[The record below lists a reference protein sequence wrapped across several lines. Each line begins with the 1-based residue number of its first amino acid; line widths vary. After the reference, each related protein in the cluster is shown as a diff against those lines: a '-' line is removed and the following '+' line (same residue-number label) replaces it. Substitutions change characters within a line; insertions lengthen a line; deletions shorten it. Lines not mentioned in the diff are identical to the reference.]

1 MPIKLNSAGG
11 GSVTINAASTAAAT
25 VLTVPATNANIITDS
40 SDILNIGSGQLY
52 KDASGN
58 IGIGTSSP
66 SSKITLGG
74 QTGPTPTPLS
84 LRFSQDYA
92 NTSNA
97 SGCKIFWYNNSPIDI
112 YGIGVGNAADVQ
124 YHAYQGSGS
133 GSHNFYTE
141 NLLRMKID
149 GSGRVTKPYH
159 PAFFASGSG
168 GTVTMSVGSYIPFN
182 SLNTTFAGSNRNSG
196 FNTSNYLY
204 TAPVAG
210 LYQFYV
216 QIYLSPNSTNNSLTW
231 WKNGAQM
238 SFVDAAQ
245 AIYMN
250 TNSSTTPSTIVLSGA
265 VIMELAAGDYVG
277 LQVRTSFGSVVMYMG
292 HSAFWGYLVA

>member
-11 GSVTINAASTAAAT
+11 GSITINAASTAAAT

-40 SDILNIGSGQLY
+40 SDVLNIGSGQLY

-149 GSGRVTKPYH
+149 GSGRVTMPYQ
-159 PAFFASGSG
+159 PCFYAYRSSNWSTIPGVVILDQTTVNVG
-168 GTVTMSVGSYIPFN
+168 GHYS
-182 SLNTTFAGSNRNSG
+182 
-196 FNTSNYLY
+196 TSTGRF

-210 LYQFYV
+210 TYQFTLYTLA
-216 QIYLSPNSTNNSLTW
+216 YTTTNNFNDNWLR
-231 WKNGAQM
+231 KNGTAVVG
-238 SFVDAAQ
+238 SWLRTW
-245 AIYMN
+245 YG
-250 TNSSTTPSTIVLSGA
+250 STTGA
-265 VIMELAAGDYVG
+265 VASMSTYMTLAVNDYIDFYVNNG
-277 LQVRTSFGSVVMYMG
+277 PTLYSDGNGWIRFGG
-292 HSAFWGYLVA
+292 HLIG